1 LTNLTTGVAK
11 NVVGIF
17 TPNRAKNQQK
27 MSRFCA
33 TPVTVLTDKKGET
46 MNCWHCNEELI
57 WGGDHDLEKVYG
69 TLSDEYCVETNLSCP
84 ECGSFVL
91 VYYPREKN
99 E

>member
-1 LTNLTTGVAK
+1 LIHQITGHAR
-11 NVVGIF
+11 NVGGIF
-17 TPNRAKNQQK
+17 ILVMEKNQEK
-27 MSRFCA
+27 MSVFCA

-57 WGGDHDLEKVYG
+57 WGGDHDLEKGYG